1 MYWKGPKTEQDF
13 PDFSS
18 DSQKVYKA
26 FMSFSNYS
34 QIIMFFNLT
43 WNKIILLYTF
53 FFYLKQN
60 KISEFA
66 S

>member
-26 FMSFSNYS
+26 FHEFFKLFTNYNVLRSN
-34 QIIMFFNLT
+34 
-43 WNKIILLYTF
+43 
-53 FFYLKQN
+53 LKQN
-60 KISEFA
+60 YITIYFFFLFEAK
-66 S
+66 